1 MIVSLD
7 HLLSEHFVD
16 RLALMKA
23 TLPFDVLS
31 RTDFT
36 EKQTDLRS

>member
-31 RTDFT
+31 RTERQT
-36 EKQTDLRS
+36 QTDLRS